1 MSWSLRKFAWLL
13 KKSLNPVVSC
23 FVIDMLLYSGGADV
37 LFKNYVEGIKDVEGW
52 LSLSTAFFSYELM
65 RHQTASK
72 TDGNAVE
79 IGVHHGKY
87 LISLGCGLTS
97 GEKAIGF
104 DLFENQNEN
113 IDFSGRGDRSIF
125 ERHVARFLDPSS
137 VVAIQANSLQ
147 LSAED
152 ITRYGAVRFFSID
165 GGHTEAITVNDL
177 RIAERSLSP
186 GGIVALDDIL
196 NPHWTGVIS
205 GLARYMAEG
214 GTLRAMALV
223 PNKLFLCASN
233 DVVTY
238 RTYMRVA
245 FAKFC
250 EKLDIE
256 MIGGVVDCFG
266 DYPHRIE
273 L

>member
-1 MSWSLRKFAWLL
+1 
-13 KKSLNPVVSC
+13 
-23 FVIDMLLYSGGADV
+23 ML
-37 LFKNYVEGIKDVEGW
+37 FTKYVDGIKDVEGW
-52 LSLSTAFFSYELM
+52 LSLTTAFFSYQLM
-65 RHQTASK
+65 RHQTESK
-72 TDGNAVE
+72 IEGNAVE

-87 LISLGCGLTS
+87 LISLGCGLTIM
-97 GEKAIGF
+97 EKAIGF

-113 IDFSGRGDRSIF
+113 IDFSGRGDRSIL
-125 ERHVARFLDPSS
+125 EQHVARFLDPSS
-137 VVAIQANSLQ
+137 VVAIQANSLR

-152 ITRYGAVRFFSID
+152 IVRYGAVRFFSVD

-177 RIAERSLSP
+177 RLAERSIAP

-205 GLARYMAEG
+205 GLARYNAEG
-214 GTLRAMALV
+214 GALRAMALV

-233 DVVTY
+233 DVAFY
-238 RTYMRVA
+238 RSYMRHA
-245 FAKFC
+245 FANFL

-256 MIGGVVDCFG
+256 MMGSVVDCFG
-266 DYPHRIE
+266 DYPHLIK

>member
-1 MSWSLRKFAWLL
+1 
-13 KKSLNPVVSC
+13 
-23 FVIDMLLYSGGADV
+23 ML
-37 LFKNYVEGIKDVEGW
+37 FTNYVQGMKDIEGW
-52 LSLSTAFFSYELM
+52 LSLTTAFFSYQLM

-72 TDGNAVE
+72 IDGNAVE
-79 IGVHHGKY
+79 IGVHHGLY
-87 LISLGCGLTS
+87 FISLACGLT
-97 GEKAIGF
+97 GTEKAIGF

-113 IDFSGRGDRSIF
+113 VDFSGRGDRSIF
-125 ERHVARFLDPSS
+125 EQHVARFLDPSS
-137 VVAIQANSLQ
+137 VVAVQANSLQ
-147 LSAED
+147 LSAEE
-152 ITRYGAVRFFSID
+152 IRRYGAVRFFSID
-165 GGHTEAITVNDL
+165 GGHTEAVTVNDL
-177 RIAERSLSP
+177 RLAERTLSP

-205 GLARYMAEG
+205 GLARYMTEG

-238 RTYMRVA
+238 RTYMRNA

-250 EKLDIE
+250 DKLDVE
-256 MIGGVVDCFG
+256 MIGGLVDCFG
-266 DYPHRIE
+266 DYPDRIE